1 MSGHIGSS
9 ENMKNVD
16 IFAPKSCRIISYYLL
31 NAKKPVSQKQIVEA
45 TDVSAGLVSR
55 VSSELVARG
64 VVKKLYRTRFSLEYP
79 QKLMLDWIGNRQMAQ
94 KKAFFAKDISILKGI
109 KHAHTLFSGAFL
121 QTEYLKT
128 RFTTVYVPHNYHP
141 HEKVREGRVGD
152 FLENI
157 VLIPADDEF
166 VFYERRKIKGQWVV
180 NPALLFVDLS
190 SLGGMAWQQASE
202 VAQQQDWQDL
212 MKIVAINGANRSI
225 TMQENL
231 PTR

>member
-1 MSGHIGSS
+1 
-9 ENMKNVD
+9 MKNVD
-16 IFAPKSCRIISYYLL
+16 VFAPKSCRIISYYLL
-31 NAKKPVSQKQIVEA
+31 HAKEPVSQKQIVEA
-45 TDVSAGLVSR
+45 TGVAAGLVSR

-64 VVKKLYRTRFSLEYP
+64 IVKRLYRTRFSLEYP

-94 KKAFFAKDISILKGI
+94 KRAFFAKDVSILKGV
-109 KHAHTLFSGAFL
+109 KHTHTLFSGAFL

-128 RFTTVYVPHNYHP
+128 RFTTVYVSHNYRP
-141 HEKVREGRVGD
+141 DEKVREGRVGD

-166 VFYERRKIKGQWVV
+166 VFYERRKIKGLWVV

-190 SLGGMAWQQASE
+190 SLGGMALQQASE

-212 MKIVAINGANRSI
+212 MKIVTINGATRSI
-225 TMQENL
+225 TMQENIANQMKK
-231 PTR
+231 